1 MAGGH
6 MSFPGILGTAIFK
19 VFDLAVGRT
28 GLTAEQASACGF
40 DPVTAHTSAPSRARY
55 MPLSRPL
62 EVLLLANRSDGRL
75 LGAEAVGPDGV
86 DKFID
91 VVAAAIWG
99 GLTVDDLAEMDLA
112 YAPPYSPVFAPA
124 QVVGE
129 LARKEIKS
137 MLRA

>member
-1 MAGGH
+1 MAGGQAR
-6 MSFPGILGTAIFK
+6 FPGVLGTAIFK

-28 GLTAEQASACGF
+28 GLTSAEAAACGF
-40 DPVTAHTSAPSRARY
+40 DPILVRTRAPSRARY

-62 EVLLLANRSDGRL
+62 DIMAIADRRSGRL

-86 DKFID
+86 DKFVDIL
-91 VVAAAIWG
+91 AAAIWG
-99 GLTVDDLAEMDLA
+99 GLGVEDLAEMDLA

-129 LARKEIKS
+129 LARKAVS
-137 MLRA
+137 GS